1 MPNIYSRFT
10 PQFWLLCL
18 SNFLFC
24 ASFQII
30 IPDLPEHLSNMGG
43 QEQIGYII
51 ALFTLTAG
59 ISRPFSG
66 KLTDSIGRVP
76 LMVFGSLVCFV
87 CSGIYPFVH
96 TVAGFL
102 LLRTIH
108 GFSTGTKPTA
118 TTAYVADSVDQNR
131 QGEAQGMLGIF
142 TAIGSSIGPSLGSFL
157 TNGFSINVMFYASS
171 IFALLSILILFNL
184 KETLPKAQKQPF
196 SSKLFKLE
204 WKDVFE
210 PKVFS
215 AFLVML
221 LISFAIGA
229 LLTLIPDQTK
239 LLGSNNKGIF
249 FTTLTISSLV
259 VRLLFSKF
267 SDKYGRLPILIFST
281 ALLVTSMVMIAF
293 VQTIEQMVFV
303 AAIYGISWGF
313 NTPTL
318 MAWTVDLS
326 DKNFRGRA
334 IATTYIALEIGIGL
348 GALISGYLYKGVA
361 SNMAV
366 SYFIGAGLAFLALV
380 YLVFYYQ
387 KQKILNSLNC

>member
-1 MPNIYSRFT
+1 M
-10 PQFWLLCL
+10 
-18 SNFLFC
+18 
-24 ASFQII
+24 I
-30 IPDLPEHLSNMGG
+30 IPELPEHLSNMGG
-43 QEQIGYII
+43 QAQIGYII

-87 CSGIYPFVH
+87 CSGIYPLVH

-118 TTAYVADSVDQNR
+118 TTAYVADSVAENR

-142 TAIGSSIGPSLGSFL
+142 TAIGSSIGPSLGSYL
-157 TNGFSINVMFYASS
+157 TNGFSTNVMFYASS

-196 SSKLFKLE
+196 SLKLFKLE

-210 PKVFS
+210 PRVLP
-215 AFLVML
+215 AFIVML
-221 LISFAIGA
+221 LITFAVGA

-239 LLGSNNKGIF
+239 FLGSNNKGIF

-259 VRLLFSKF
+259 VRILFSKF
-267 SDKYGRLPILIFST
+267 SDKYGRLPIMIFST
-281 ALLVTSMVMIAF
+281 ALLILSMIMIAY

-303 AAIYGISWGF
+303 AAIYGVSWGF
-313 NTPTL
+313 NTPTI

-326 DKNFRGRA
+326 DKKFRGRA
-334 IATTYIALEIGIGL
+334 IATTYIALELGIGL
-348 GALISGYLYKGVA
+348 GALLSGYLYKGVA
-361 SNMAV
+361 GNMAV
-366 SYFIGAGLAFLALV
+366 SYFIGAGLAFLAFL
-380 YLVFYYQ
+380 YLCFYYQ
-387 KQKILNSLNC
+387 KKIYDFLNYKYKL